1 MMMRFNRE
9 EFQPDERWNQ
19 VCCWAVGF
27 SSVGL
32 GWLFL
37 PSVAQATDGIDVLG
51 LPESV
56 LTQGDRPE
64 PASIALEL
72 RTEPP
77 TAIAQIVA
85 PPPADLLQP
94 LPSTAPTPSA
104 PSQLPEELPLE
115 TPENETPASISPS
128 PEVEAAEE
136 TVKVTRFQFEGNTV
150 FSDKRLNQELEKA
163 GFLDQPL
170 TFTDL
175 YRASNVIAQLYI
187 SEGYP
192 TSGAFIPEDQ
202 PPLNPQGSVPIIR
215 ILEGRISEIRI
226 SGLQRLQ
233 PSYVRSRL
241 SVATKQP
248 LHYPR
253 LLEALQLLQ
262 LDPLISSLSAE
273 LADGVEDG
281 TNILIVTVREADTLN
296 SRVFADNERS
306 PSVGSDRRGVNIT
319 EANLLG
325 LGDSMSVIYT
335 NTQGSNAADL
345 SYTLPLN
352 PRNGTLSLNYGDTS
366 GRVVEDPF
374 DVLDITSRSKYY
386 QVTLRQPLIL
396 KPRNEFALGVTAV
409 HTDNKTFLLGDP
421 FALTPGANDQ
431 GETSVSALR
440 FFQEYTHRSRE
451 QAIVL
456 RSQFSFGLDALG
468 STINERSPDSRF
480 FSWRG
485 QAQWIKLLG
494 RPTTNLSVAPILL
507 VRGDIQLADRPL
519 LAVEQ
524 FGLGGLGTV
533 RGYRQDALLTDSG
546 AFASAEVRLPVFQ
559 IPEWQTAVQVIP
571 FIDAG
576 VGWNQGDRLNPD
588 PDHLAAIGLGLQL
601 LQGDNFSARLDWGIP
616 LIRVDSSKRTWQE
629 NGLYF
634 SVEFNPF

>member
-1 MMMRFNRE
+1 MMPFNRE
-9 EFQPDERWNQ
+9 GFQPDERWTQ
-19 VCCWAVGF
+19 VCCWTVGL

-37 PSVAQATDGIDVLG
+37 PSVAKATDGIDVSG
-51 LPESV
+51 MPKSA
-56 LTQGDRPE
+56 LTKGDRPV
-64 PASIALEL
+64 PASMGLEL
-72 RTEPP
+72 LAESPK
-77 TAIAQIVA
+77 AIAQIVA
-85 PPPADLLQP
+85 PPPADLRQP
-94 LPSTAPTPSA
+94 LPPTAPTPSA
-104 PSQLPEELPLE
+104 PSALPEAPSLE
-115 TPENETPASISPS
+115 TPENETPDSVSPS
-128 PEVEAAEE
+128 PEGEAAEE
-136 TVKVTRFQFEGNTV
+136 TVKVARFQFEGNTV
-150 FSDKRLNQELEKA
+150 FSDERLNQELEKA

-175 YRASNVIAQLYI
+175 YRVSYVIEQFYRR
-187 SEGYP
+187 EGYL
-192 TSGAFIPEDQ
+192 TSGAFLPEEQ
-202 PPLNPQGSVPIIR
+202 PPLNPEQAVPIIQ
-215 ILEGRISEIRI
+215 IFEGRVSEIRI
-226 SGLQRLQ
+226 NGLQRLQ
-233 PSYVRSRL
+233 PDYVRSRL
-241 SVATKQP
+241 ALATNKP
-248 LHYPR
+248 LHQPR

-262 LDPLISSLSAE
+262 LDPLISRISAE
-273 LADGVEDG
+273 LASGVEPG
-281 TNILIVTVREADTLN
+281 TNILNVTVREADTLN

-306 PSVGSDRRGVNIT
+306 PSVGSSRRGVNLS

-325 LGDSMSVIYT
+325 LGDGISVTYT

-352 PRNGTLSLNYGDTS
+352 ARNGTLSLNYGDTDS
-366 GRVVEDPF
+366 QVIEEPF
-374 DVLDITSRSKYY
+374 DALDITSRSKYY
-386 QVTLRQPLIL
+386 QVTLRQPLVL

-409 HTDNKTFLLGDP
+409 HTDNKTSLLGDP

-440 FFQEYTHRSRE
+440 FFQEYTHRSRD
-451 QAIVL
+451 QAVAL

-468 STINERSPDSRF
+468 STINKRSPDSRF

-485 QAQWIKLLG
+485 QAQWVKLLG
-494 RPTTNLSVAPILL
+494 RPTTNLPVAPTLL

-519 LAVEQ
+519 LSVEQ

-546 AFASAEVRLPVFQ
+546 AFASAEVRLPVAQ
-559 IPEWQTAVQVIP
+559 IPKWQTAVQVIP

-576 VGWNQGDRLNPD
+576 IGWNQGNRLNSD

-601 LQGDNFSARLDWGIP
+601 LQGDNFRARLDWGIP